1 MRARSKFGIAIAA
14 MMRMMA
20 ITISNS
26 ISENPRVRRP
36 DALISWLSSIDGLD
50 GSILWS
56 KKQKGGSGGFLPSW
70 AELLLQRRKAGTSA
84 RRSDYNAGCVYANDS
99 SFVDAICRR
108 TRRVQ
113 RHRRGADRKAGVT
126 RHTASGRNS
135 GSERK
140 SAVGCECE
148 RITTLLVR
156 SRRQNFI
163 DQARILTTLRT
174 SRTAQLRQRQRV
186 AVAESGREGFL
197 GGRNRAERSDCRS
210 LVRSN
215 FGAKQVGNRD
225 GRDDQNDRHD
235 DQQLDKRKALLFLV
249 HCFSLKQISVL

>member
-36 DALISWLSSIDGLD
+36 DALISWLSSIVGLD
-50 GSILWS
+50 GSILLL
-56 KKQKGGSGGFLPSW
+56 KKQSW
-70 AELLLQRRKAGTSA
+70 AELLLQWRKAGTSA

>member
-1 MRARSKFGIAIAA
+1 MIAT
-14 MMRMMA
+14 
-20 ITISNS
+20 TISNS

-36 DALISWLSSIDGLD
+36 DALISWLSSIVGLD
-50 GSILWS
+50 GSILLL
-56 KKQKGGSGGFLPSW
+56 KKQSW
-70 AELLLQRRKAGTSA
+70 AELLLQWRKAGTSA

-126 RHTASGRNS
+126 GHTAGPRNS
-135 GSERK
+135 GGKRN
-140 SAVGCECE
+140 SAVECECE

-156 SRRQNFI
+156 IRRQHFV
-163 DQARILTTLRT
+163 DQTCVLTALRT
-174 SRTAQLRQRQRV
+174 GWAALLGQRQGE
-186 AVAESGREGFL
+186 AIAEGGRKGFL
-197 GGRNRAERSDCRS
+197 SRRNRAERTDCRS

-215 FGAKQVGNRD
+215 LSAKQVGNCD

-235 DQQLDKRKALLFLV
+235 DQQLDKRKALFFLV
-249 HCFSLKQISVL
+249 HCFSLKQISVLQSWCC

>member
-126 RHTASGRNS
+126 GHTAGAA
-135 GSERK
+135 GTPAVSEI
-140 SAVGCECE
+140 VP
-148 RITTLLVR
+148 
-156 SRRQNFI
+156 
-163 DQARILTTLRT
+163 
-174 SRTAQLRQRQRV
+174 
-186 AVAESGREGFL
+186 L
-197 GGRNRAERSDCRS
+197 GVN
-210 LVRSN
+210 VN
-215 FGAKQVGNRD
+215 V
-225 GRDDQNDRHD
+225 
-235 DQQLDKRKALLFLV
+235 
-249 HCFSLKQISVL
+249 

>member
-36 DALISWLSSIDGLD
+36 DALISWLPSIDGLD

-99 SFVDAICRR
+99 SFVDAIRRR

-113 RHRRGADRKAGVT
+113 RDRRSADRKAGVA
-126 RHTASGRNS
+126 RHTAGRWNS
-135 GSERK
+135 GGKRQ

-148 RITTLLVR
+148 RITTFLVR
-156 SRRQNFI
+156 SRRQHFV
-163 DQARILTTLRT
+163 DQTCVLTALRT
-174 SRTAQLRQRQRV
+174 GWAAQLGQRQRI
-186 AVAESGREGFL
+186 AVAESGRKGFL
-197 GGRNRAERSDCRS
+197 GGRNRTERTDCRS

-215 FGAKQVGNRD
+215 RRSK
-225 GRDDQNDRHD
+225 
-235 DQQLDKRKALLFLV
+235 
-249 HCFSLKQISVL
+249 